1 MPTTTESALA
11 LTWMESTL
19 SGDATLQGLAPG
31 GVLQTFAL
39 PGTTAPYTLVKYVS
53 GNDHVIFGGGR
64 AYSEMRFHAFVTGPF
79 SALSTIQSAAAR
91 IDTLLTVATQTAVT
105 GGTIIASFRDQ
116 PINQDEYVDG
126 QKWSSIGGEYC
137 IMAKSS

>member
-1 MPTTTESALA
+1 MPTTTESALG

-19 SGDATLQGLAPG
+19 SSDVTLQSLAPG

-39 PGTTAPYTLVKYVS
+39 PGTTAPYMLVKYIS
-53 GNDHVIFGGGR
+53 GNDHVVFGGGR
-64 AYSEMRFHAFVTGPF
+64 AYSEMRIHAIVTGPL

-91 IDTLLTVATQTAVT
+91 IDTLLTLTSQTAVT
-105 GGTIIASFRDQ
+105 GGIIIASFRDQ

-126 QKWSSIGGEYC
+126 QKWSTIGGEYC
-137 IMAKSS
+137 VMAKSS